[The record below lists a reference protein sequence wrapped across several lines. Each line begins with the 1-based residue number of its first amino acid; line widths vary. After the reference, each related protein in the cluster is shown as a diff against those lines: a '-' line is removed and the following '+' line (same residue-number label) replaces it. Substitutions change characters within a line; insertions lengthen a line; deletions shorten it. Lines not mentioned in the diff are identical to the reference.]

1 MLSNSK
7 NIKEASIRHIVML
20 IISVLLVL
28 LVWRLNSTWSPDMRL
43 WKAFGG
49 ATFMLLWFT
58 LFIGPAAK
66 LWNKLTRLVSWRRES
81 GVWLAVVGLVHG
93 FLVLN
98 GWVRW
103 GFLEFFG
110 YQYVPELD
118 TYLRFEPG
126 FGLANLMGLVA
137 LIFVILLATTSF
149 NKAVNF
155 LGAGSWK
162 WLHMLAYSIFYLTAL
177 HVIYF
182 AFIHF
187 SPSPYRVI
195 AQLPTEYAV
204 NPLRY
209 FYLAAIISVFIAQI
223 AAYFKTVQTQ
233 RKSDWD

>member
-1 MLSNSK
+1 
-7 NIKEASIRHIVML
+7 
-20 IISVLLVL
+20 
-28 LVWRLNSTWSPDMRL
+28 MRL

-66 LWNKLTRLVSWRRES
+66 LWDKLTRLVSWRRES

-162 WLHMLAYSIFYLTAL
+162 WLHMLAYSIFYLSAL

-195 AQLPTEYAV
+195 ARFPTEYIA

-209 FYLAAIISVFIAQI
+209 FYLAAIISVLVVQI
-223 AAYFKTVQTQ
+223 AAFAKTVHTQ
-233 RKSDWD
+233 RKSDWE